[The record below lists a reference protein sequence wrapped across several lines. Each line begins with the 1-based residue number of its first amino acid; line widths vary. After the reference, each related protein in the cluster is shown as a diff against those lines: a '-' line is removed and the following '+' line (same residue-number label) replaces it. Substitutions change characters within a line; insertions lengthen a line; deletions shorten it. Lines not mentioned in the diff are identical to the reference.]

1 MPPRPAGRNEGDKI
15 PALPHGFPS
24 PDAARGDGGPGRACH
39 SVRAVVVNPDA
50 WVGNRG
56 VQTIAR
62 PTRVNALDLAFG
74 TFQKIVFNR
83 VIRVSVLVFISGSG
97 VTLEFASQFRSGGAI
112 CGSGGRACHSVR
124 AVVVNPDAWVG
135 NRGVQGT
142 ARPTRVNALDLA
154 FGTFQKT
161 VFNCVI
167 RVSVLVF
174 VSGSGVTLE
183 FASQSRFG
191 GLFVGVAVGRVAPCA
206 PSWSTRTRGL
216 AIVACRGL
224 PALPADVP
232 RYSWTALFRRSG

>member
-50 WVGNRG
+50 RVGNRG
-56 VQTIAR
+56 VQRTAR
-62 PTRVNALDLAFG
+62 PTRINGLDLALG
-74 TFQKIVFNR
+74 TFQKTVFNG
-83 VIRVSVLVFISGSG
+83 VIRVSVLVFVSGSG

-142 ARPTRVNALDLA
+142 ARPTRRCATVQLDGPILA
-154 FGTFQKT
+154 FGLG
-161 VFNCVI
+161 
-167 RVSVLVF
+167 SV
-174 VSGSGVTLE
+174 TE
-183 FASQSRFG
+183 EA
-191 GLFVGVAVGRVAPCA
+191 GVATERGGKKAPHFQA
-206 PSWSTRTRGL
+206 GSPSF
-216 AIVACRGL
+216 
-224 PALPADVP
+224 P
-232 RYSWTALFRRSG
+232 